1 MKQDDFEAYKKAI
14 KQHYEKEKKG
24 NYSSFLLQP
33 SRANLRKLCVERLK
47 ENAAYDDPN
56 TFKIFMGFEFKPEN
70 MNKLKN
76 ETDRFRAIENFL
88 KGSTDSNDLETINL
102 TAILVDFSPRPFLKF
117 VRSNNGEKNATTDI
131 VVEKDEAK
139 TGITSAL
146 PLGKE
151 PRKKKK
157 LILGLLGFT
166 ALFSI
171 GYTAKDLVL
180 PEKECMQWQ
189 DDHYVELACE
199 SQILG
204 IRKFNEPIPYNEIE
218 FNRRKLK
225 VCDTTTFFKNGKAI
239 IWYSKENNVVAFYN
253 MDGIDPINGKELK
266 RITQHMIH
274 NHVDPCR

>member
-1 MKQDDFEAYKKAI
+1 
-14 KQHYEKEKKG
+14 
-24 NYSSFLLQP
+24 
-33 SRANLRKLCVERLK
+33 
-47 ENAAYDDPN
+47 
-56 TFKIFMGFEFKPEN
+56 
-70 MNKLKN
+70 
-76 ETDRFRAIENFL
+76 
-88 KGSTDSNDLETINL
+88 
-102 TAILVDFSPRPFLKF
+102 
-117 VRSNNGEKNATTDI
+117 
-131 VVEKDEAK
+131 
-139 TGITSAL
+139 
-146 PLGKE
+146 
-151 PRKKKK
+151 
-157 LILGLLGFT
+157 
-166 ALFSI
+166 
-171 GYTAKDLVL
+171 
-180 PEKECMQWQ
+180 MQWQ

>member
-14 KQHYEKEKKG
+14 KQHYEKEKNG
-24 NYSSFLLQP
+24 YYSSFLLQP
-33 SRANLRKLCVERLK
+33 SRANLRNLCVERLK
-47 ENAAYDDPN
+47 ENATTDDLN
-56 TFKIFMGFEFKPEN
+56 TFKIYIGFEFKPEN
-70 MNKLKN
+70 KNKLRDV
-76 ETDRFRAIENFL
+76 TDRFRAIENFL

-117 VRSNNGEKNATTDI
+117 VKSINGEKDTS
-131 VVEKDEAK
+131 
-139 TGITSAL
+139 TGIPFEKEEIDTLERTPLL
-146 PLGKE
+146 PEKKSS
-151 PRKKKK
+151 PKKK
-157 LILGLLGFT
+157 LIFGLLSFT

-189 DDHYVELACE
+189 DDHYVELECE

-239 IWYSKENNVVAFYN
+239 IWYSKENNIVAFYN

-266 RITQHMIH
+266 RITQHMID
-274 NHVDPCR
+274 NHVDLCK

>member
-117 VRSNNGEKNATTDI
+117 VRSNNSEKNATTDI

-146 PLGKE
+146 PLEKE

-157 LILGLLGFT
+157 LILGLVGFT

-266 RITQHMIH
+266 RITQHMIY